1 MRGTTRPSAA
11 PTTTMPRSFGDF
23 AVFAAPA
30 VFLLLWSS
38 GFVFAKLGLQYA
50 EPLTHLAVRMTA
62 VVAILAVIIAV
73 TKPKWPTRVQA
84 SPSPAQSSCCLEI
97 SSSECTPG
105 VVEREMKAVNSVAI
119 GFEFR
124 KKYIRARAWMYRINN
139 EKTMLRPAA
148 MRGMQGTLIGWVE
161 RSAPAAPAA
170 RSKYP
175 SAFAASGLGDLSEI
189 SPATRLTSTSNHL
202 SLVVSTAVIASPT
215 VRSDAKGGTINDQQD
230 RHDLDRSE

>member
-1 MRGTTRPSAA
+1 VRGTTRPSAA

-105 VVEREMKAVNSVAI
+105 GVEREMKAVNSVAI

-139 EKTMLRPAA
+139 RENDAQAGGYAGDAGDTDRVGRAQRSCCARCTVKISLRL
-148 MRGMQGTLIGWVE
+148 RRIRLGRLE
-161 RSAPAAPAA
+161 RD
-170 RSKYP
+170 
-175 SAFAASGLGDLSEI
+175 FASNAIDLNLQPPFLGRFYRRHCF
-189 SPATRLTSTSNHL
+189 ANR
-202 SLVVSTAVIASPT
+202 
-215 VRSDAKGGTINDQQD
+215 AKRRKGRNNQ
-230 RHDLDRSE
+230 